1 MPKVITVPKDQAAQ
15 DALNYDYA
23 ASEQLIELELTKEE
37 FEELWNDD
45 VFTAINR
52 ITGSN
57 IDDFEDEHIMDLQV
71 IEHVW
76 NELKTNQ
83 IAPTNILQMFEL
95 ALIHKTSI
103 HFYF

>member
-15 DALNYDYA
+15 DALNYDCA

-37 FEELWNDD
+37 FEELWNDG

-71 IEHVW
+71 IEQVW

-83 IAPTNILQMFEL
+83 ITPKNILQMFEL
-95 ALIHKTSI
+95 ALVYKTSI

>member
-1 MPKVITVPKDQAAQ
+1 MSKVITVPKNQVAQ
-15 DALNYDYA
+15 EALDYDYD

-37 FEELWNDD
+37 FEELWNDG

-52 ITGSN
+52 IIGNN

-83 IAPTNILQMFEL
+83 IAPKNILQMFEL
-95 ALIHKTSI
+95 ALIYKTSI